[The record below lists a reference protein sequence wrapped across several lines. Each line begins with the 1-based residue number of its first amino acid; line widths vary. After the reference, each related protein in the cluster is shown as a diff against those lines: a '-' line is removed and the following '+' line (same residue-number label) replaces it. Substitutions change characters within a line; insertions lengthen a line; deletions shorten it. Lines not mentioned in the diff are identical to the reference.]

1 MHADVVKM
9 ENVIK
14 LKIVHANQVFMEA
27 NANILNHS
35 LRVLQKVWEIT
46 SQT

>member
-1 MHADVVKM
+1 M
-9 ENVIK
+9 ENAIK
-14 LKIVHANQVFMEA
+14 QKGVHANLAFMEA
-27 NANILNHS
+27 NAYILNHY

>member
-1 MHADVVKM
+1 M

-14 LKIVHANQVFMEA
+14 LKSVHANQAFMEV

-35 LRVLQKVWEIT
+35 LRVLQKVWEIISLT
-46 SQT
+46 